1 MKAPRRGQTMNAPR
15 RGYAVNAPRRG
26 YAVNASA
33 SDRAIDTHD
42 RRRTVITAEGLRLPF
57 LLASRAARA
66 GALAMDLVLIVLLMA
81 GTTALLFWL
90 AYAVSVD
97 LNGIGLRGKNGPG
110 LTFEVL
116 AVFWFITMFLFRHAY
131 FLFFELGPRG
141 ATPGKRMA
149 GVRVAARVSGTGAS
163 SSGGRLT
170 TEAVIAR
177 NLIRDIELFLP
188 FVFLIR
194 AWSEGGET
202 DLAGWASLAWFAVF
216 VLFPF
221 FNKDRL
227 RCGDVIAGT
236 WVVEAPRN
244 KLKQAISTGAAARG
258 GSSAATG
265 ATYRFG
271 AAELAVYGEYELQ
284 VLEGVLHDRQDE
296 AMRQVAASIARKIGW
311 DAGAGDEAA
320 FLEAYYTQLRA
331 RLEGDMRFGKRKKDK
346 FATAPVVEPA
356 VAGRTWRRRN
366 TDGS

>member
-1 MKAPRRGQTMNAPR
+1 MKAPW
-15 RGYAVNAPRRG
+15 RGYAMK
-26 YAVNASA
+26 ASA
-33 SDRAIDTHD
+33 SDRAIDTRD
-42 RRRTVITAEGLRLPF
+42 RRRTIITAEGLRLPF
-57 LLASRAARA
+57 LLGSRAARA
-66 GALAMDLVLIVLLMA
+66 GALLIDLVLIVTLMA
-81 GTTALLFWL
+81 GTTALLVWL
-90 AYAVSVD
+90 AHAINVDILQVGQNRSGGAGGSGSKGSGVAFQAIAV
-97 LNGIGLRGKNGPG
+97 L
-110 LTFEVL
+110 
-116 AVFWFITMFLFRHAY
+116 WFIAMFLFRHAY
-131 FLFFELGPRG
+131 FLYFELGPRG

-149 GVRVAARVSGTGAS
+149 GIRVAARASGSGAS

-188 FVFLIR
+188 LVFLIR
-194 AWSEGGET
+194 AWSDGGET

-244 KLKQAISTGAAARG
+244 ELKQAISTGAAARG
-258 GSSAATG
+258 SSAETG

-271 AAELAVYGEYELQ
+271 SQALAVYGEYELQ
-284 VLEGVLHDRQDE
+284 VLEGVLRDRQDE
-296 AMRQVAASIARKIGW
+296 AMRAVAASIARKIGW
-311 DAGAGDEAA
+311 EAGVGDEAV

-346 FATAPVVEPA
+346 FAGGA
-356 VAGRTWRRRN
+356 
-366 TDGS
+366 

>member
-1 MKAPRRGQTMNAPR
+1 MKMSRRSQTLKAP
-15 RGYAVNAPRRG
+15 
-26 YAVNASA
+26 A

-81 GTTALLFWL
+81 GTTVLLVWL
-90 AYAVSVD
+90 AHAISVD
-97 LNGIGLRGKNGPG
+97 LTRIGRKGSNGPG

-149 GVRVAARVSGTGAS
+149 GVRVAARVSGN
-163 SSGGRLT
+163 SGGRLT

-188 FVFLIR
+188 FVFVMR
-194 AWSEGGET
+194 AWSEGGDT

-236 WVVEAPRN
+236 WVVEAPRT
-244 KLKQAISTGAAARG
+244 KLKQAISTSAAAK
-258 GSSAATG
+258 GSSTETG
-265 ATYRFG
+265 ANYRFG
-271 AAELAVYGEYELQ
+271 ATELAVYGEYELQ
-284 VLEGVLHDRQDE
+284 VLEGVLHDRQEE

-346 FATAPVVEPA
+346 FAGPQTTGPKA
-356 VAGRTWRRRN
+356 
-366 TDGS
+366 DGS

>member
-1 MKAPRRGQTMNAPR
+1 MKAPKRGQTLKAP
-15 RGYAVNAPRRG
+15 
-26 YAVNASA
+26 A

-66 GALAMDLVLIVLLMA
+66 GALALDLVFIGLLMIS
-81 GTTALLFWL
+81 TTALLVWL
-90 AYAVSVD
+90 ASAVRID
-97 LNGIGLRGKNGPG
+97 LTRIGQRGSNGPG
-110 LTFEVL
+110 ATFEVL
-116 AVFWFITMFLFRHAY
+116 TVVWFITMFLFRHAY
-131 FLFFELGPRG
+131 FLFYELGPRG
-141 ATPGKRMA
+141 ATPGKRLA
-149 GVRVAARVSGTGAS
+149 GVRVAARNGLDG
-163 SSGGRLT
+163 GGRLT

-194 AWSEGGET
+194 AWSEGSET

-258 GSSAATG
+258 VSSAETG

-271 AAELAVYGEYELQ
+271 PTELAVYGEYELQ

-346 FATAPVVEPA
+346 FAGSKA
-356 VAGRTWRRRN
+356 
-366 TDGS
+366 DGN

>member
-1 MKAPRRGQTMNAPR
+1 MAAQVAGNVSTMKIPRRRQALK
-15 RGYAVNAPRRG
+15 AAE
-26 YAVNASA
+26 
-33 SDRAIDTHD
+33 SDRAIDSHS
-42 RRRTVITAEGLRLPF
+42 RRRTLITAEGLRLPF
-57 LLASRAARA
+57 LLGSRAARA
-66 GALAMDLVLIVLLMA
+66 GALALDMVFIMMLMVGTTVLLV
-81 GTTALLFWL
+81 WL
-90 AYAVSVD
+90 ARAISVD
-97 LNGIGLRGKNGPG
+97 LTRIGQKGSNGPG
-110 LTFEVL
+110 ATFEVL

-141 ATPGKRMA
+141 ATPGKRLA
-149 GVRVAARVSGTGAS
+149 GIRVAARVSGGG
-163 SSGGRLT
+163 GGRLT

-188 FVFLIR
+188 IVFVIR
-194 AWSEGGET
+194 ALSEGSET
-202 DLAGWASLAWFAVF
+202 DLAGWAGLAWFAVF

-244 KLKQAISTGAAARG
+244 RLKQAISTRAAAK
-258 GSSAATG
+258 GSSTETG

-284 VLEGVLHDRQDE
+284 VLEGVLHDRQEE

-346 FATAPVVEPA
+346 FAGQSA
-356 VAGRTWRRRN
+356 AGR
-366 TDGS
+366 

>member
-1 MKAPRRGQTMNAPR
+1 MKAPRRRQALK
-15 RGYAVNAPRRG
+15 AF
-26 YAVNASA
+26 A

-81 GTTALLFWL
+81 GTTVLLVWL
-90 AYAVSVD
+90 AHAVSVD
-97 LNGIGLRGKNGPG
+97 LTRIGRKGSNGPG

-141 ATPGKRMA
+141 ATPGKRLA
-149 GVRVAARVSGTGAS
+149 GVRVAARAS
-163 SSGGRLT
+163 NGSGGRLT

-188 FVFLIR
+188 FVFVMR
-194 AWSEGGET
+194 AWSEGGDT

-244 KLKQAISTGAAARG
+244 KLKQAISTRAAAK
-258 GSSAATG
+258 GSSTETG

-271 AAELAVYGEYELQ
+271 AAELAVYGEYELK

-296 AMRQVAASIARKIGW
+296 AMRAVAASIARKIGW

-346 FATAPVVEPA
+346 FAG
-356 VAGRTWRRRN
+356 VA
-366 TDGS
+366 

>member
-1 MKAPRRGQTMNAPR
+1 MKLPHRRQPLK
-15 RGYAVNAPRRG
+15 
-26 YAVNASA
+26 ASA

-81 GTTALLFWL
+81 GTTVLLVWL
-90 AYAVSVD
+90 AHAIKVD
-97 LNGIGLRGKNGPG
+97 LTRIGQKGGNGPG

-141 ATPGKRMA
+141 ATPGKRLA
-149 GVRVAARVSGTGAS
+149 GVRVAARAPNG
-163 SSGGRLT
+163 SGGRLT

-194 AWSEGGET
+194 AWSEGGDT

-244 KLKQAISTGAAARG
+244 TLKQAISTRAAAKG
-258 GSSAATG
+258 GSTETG

-284 VLEGVLHDRQDE
+284 VLEGVLYDRQEE

-346 FATAPVVEPA
+346 FAGGA
-356 VAGRTWRRRN
+356 
-366 TDGS
+366 